1 MTPQTVNAYANSQ
14 SNEVVFPAAILA
26 GRFFDFEADDAANYG
41 AILVVIL
48 HEFGHLFDDSGAKF
62 DADGNVKMQW
72 TEDDFAHFM
81 QLVQKIRTQFGRL
94 TVGKNK
100 VPVKG
105 NLVSG
110 EAAADLNGV
119 NLAYR
124 ALMRRLEK
132 TGRQIINGFNDE
144 QRFFIAF
151 AQVWAGICT
160 PEYLESQ
167 VKGDPHPPEIFRVN
181 ATLANVPEFPKAFRL
196 PDDCPIMLPPGDR
209 CRMW

>member
-1 MTPQTVNAYANSQ
+1 VNAYADPA
-14 SNEVVFPAAILA
+14 SNEVAFPAAILA
-26 GRFFDFEADDAANYG
+26 GRFFDPEADDAANYG

-48 HEFGHLFDDSGAKF
+48 HEFGHLFDDSGAKY

-72 TEDDFAHFM
+72 TESDFAHFM
-81 QLVQKIRTQFGRL
+81 ERVQKIRTQFGRL

-124 ALMRRLEK
+124 ALQRRLEK
-132 TGRQIINGFNDE
+132 TGRRVIDGFDDE
-144 QRFFIAF
+144 QRFFIAY
-151 AQVWAGICT
+151 AQIWASICT
-160 PEYLESQ
+160 PEYVESQ

-181 ATLANVPEFPKAFRL
+181 ATLANVSEFPAAFGL
-196 PDDCPIMLPPGDR
+196 PDDCAIMLPVQER
-209 CRMW
+209 CHIW